1 MFVYKI
7 NQNDIDGVTCCR
19 LHCTC
24 NVIFD
29 IFSPD
34 HSVFFASIR
43 SRWTNASKFYPRR
56 YLNYQTFSKSW
67 RMRAFQRVIFSLQR
81 FEIKTSLDF
90 IEYECISIY
99 FSVRNLAV
107 TLCNFLKSEGKVSQR
122 NMSKSLLR
130 ATLYRKLTSV
140 IPTRGIINRNDR
152 VVTRDGQLATLLRG
166 RWIPALISSSSP
178 SSNYAT
184 SSYQPASEVR
194 NHCRGRS

>member
-1 MFVYKI
+1 
-7 NQNDIDGVTCCR
+7 
-19 LHCTC
+19 
-24 NVIFD
+24 
-29 IFSPD
+29 
-34 HSVFFASIR
+34 
-43 SRWTNASKFYPRR
+43 
-56 YLNYQTFSKSW
+56 
-67 RMRAFQRVIFSLQR
+67 MRAFQRVIFSLQR

-90 IEYECISIY
+90 IENECISIY